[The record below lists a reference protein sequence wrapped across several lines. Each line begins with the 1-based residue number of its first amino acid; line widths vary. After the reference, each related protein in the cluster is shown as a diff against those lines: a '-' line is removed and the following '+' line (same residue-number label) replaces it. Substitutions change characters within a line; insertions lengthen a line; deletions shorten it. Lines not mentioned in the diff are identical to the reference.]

1 MSSNHVRPLS
11 PGPRWWRWVIRA
23 GGLRDSSQGPADTS
37 STGRMSGGDVLAHNR
52 NHLHGLLLS
61 ISAAT
66 LSREAGVDT
75 ACSRGLKLNA
85 WRSRA
90 AAATEAQ
97 SAEPA

>member
-1 MSSNHVRPLS
+1 M
-11 PGPRWWRWVIRA
+11 
-23 GGLRDSSQGPADTS
+23 
-37 STGRMSGGDVLAHNR
+37 LAHNR
-52 NHLHGLLLS
+52 NHLQGLLLS

-66 LSREAGVDT
+66 LSREQVWILPAAG
-75 ACSRGLKLNA
+75 AWKLNA

>member
-1 MSSNHVRPLS
+1 M
-11 PGPRWWRWVIRA
+11 
-23 GGLRDSSQGPADTS
+23 
-37 STGRMSGGDVLAHNR
+37 LAHNR

-66 LSREAGVDT
+66 LSREAGEDT
-75 ACSRGLKLNA
+75 ACSRGLKLSA

-90 AAATEAQ
+90 AAATEAR